1 MKTLHKL
8 IVMLLCLVSS
18 GVLAVAQE
26 EQRAFFVHRNDGDF
40 NVMFFS
46 QVDSMVY
53 SRIDTDSILR
63 DDYVTQEIWTQ
74 DTVVRIPVAA
84 IDSITFQTPSNIYKE
99 DAVIIDQ
106 GRQGWIEKVDSLT
119 LYYSLSTPV
128 YLVPEVG
135 EKMVTTDMNDLL
147 PVGFIGKVKSVERRS
162 DYIVVDCDQ
171 INISDA
177 FDRYYCIIEGK
188 CEKTAEGKYRLK
200 KSRDTGTVPLPT
212 VDLSKSVDFSYGWKY
227 NDYCQYGGGIGVS
240 VKCVTEPS
248 LYYVC
253 VEELDDYFVSLRLD
267 FDHTLATTS
276 TLYGNF
282 KIGGDIEPAAR
293 VDVPVEAIPFT
304 KFYIKGGLRFEFNGN
319 LALDFERTD
328 EFHSAYVFS
337 KSSNKNIP
345 FKNRF
350 IPLTHIGGDYN
361 VKKLIGSLSLYGG
374 LYLEVGYGLLIEDLA
389 KIYGRLDAGLEFVLE
404 ADLAKSIDNAPNSP
418 ELYEKAG
425 DLMTFGINLAY
436 GGSCGIGM
444 ELGDFQTGVSLG
456 AMIKE
461 NLFTLGLFPSFEN
474 VEFVK
479 NEGSDSYLKTDID
492 KKLLAAVPV
501 GFKVY
506 DENGNMVF
514 KEYYTD
520 DYSGSFNEYRIPYT
534 FNKVNTTY
542 TAYPVFKLFGE
553 YEVLAS
559 PGVEM
564 KSEVSPVTVGG
575 EAISSDE
582 ASISGRLDGDYK
594 FLEVGGYSVGF
605 LYGES
610 AELQESGTSI
620 VVGLNADGTFGSKLI
635 KLKDGT
641 TYYYC
646 AYLKVGG
653 KIYYGEVKSFAT
665 PKIPKDAV
673 DLGLSVLWAK
683 YNVGASKEGDCGGLY
698 GWADATGSQTA
709 FDVMSEDGTTWTSP
723 LYGGANPP
731 VSISGNASYD
741 IASSKWGGGW
751 RMPTEAE
758 MIELIDNCT
767 TEYEEIDGVSGVR
780 FTSTINGES
789 IFMPMAG
796 DRFGTE
802 MRETGYTG
810 YYWTGTLNTD
820 NRFNA
825 YRMNFTAAGAEWDNY
840 PRYIGHSVRP
850 VIAKP

>member
-1 MKTLHKL
+1 MKILHKL

-135 EKMVTTDMNDLL
+135 EKMVEHETSDLF
-147 PVGFIGKVKSVERRS
+147 PNGFIGKVKSVTKNDE
-162 DYIVVDCDQ
+162 YIVVDCDQ
-171 INISDA
+171 LSTSDV
-177 FDRYYCIIEGK
+177 FDRYYCILEGK
-188 CEKTAEGKYRLK
+188 CEKTTDGKLRLK
-200 KSRDTGTVPLPT
+200 RARENGITVPIPSLEF
-212 VDLSKSVDFSYGWKY
+212 KGEADFGWAWKESEE
-227 NDYCQYGGGIGVS
+227 CKFGIGTS
-240 VKCVTEPS
+240 CSYSGTIEPT
-248 LYYVC
+248 LYYTYIDEYGDKYVC
-253 VEELDDYFVSLRLD
+253 VKLGIDNTFTFKSN
-267 FDHTLATTS
+267 
-276 TLYGNF
+276 LYGGF
-282 KIGGDIEPAAR
+282 SLEKDWEILDASAPITH
-293 VDVPVEAIPFT
+293 VPILKLYAKVGPRFT
-304 KFYIKGGLRFEFNGN
+304 FTGN
-319 LALDFERTD
+319 IALDFEQTTLFSLKFTYIWASASGLSPSNGFKKP
-328 EFHSAYVFS
+328 EFEIVHR
-337 KSSNKNIP
+337 NIA
-345 FKNRF
+345 KAMGE
-350 IPLTHIGGDYN
+350 IS
-361 VKKLIGSLSLYGG
+361 VYGG
-374 LYLEVGYGLLIEDLA
+374 MFVELGIALITDDLGKMYTRGDTGFELGIKADIGKSLDDAYKSTNFYERAEDLVTVS
-389 KIYGRLDAGLEFVLE
+389 LDRKFGVSSGVA
-404 ADLAKSIDNAPNSP
+404 ADLLGFHAGAAIEGMVKLNLFERGLIPKFSNTRYFAQDNA
-418 ELYEKAG
+418 E
-425 DLMTFGINLAY
+425 
-436 GGSCGIGM
+436 
-444 ELGDFQTGVSLG
+444 
-456 AMIKE
+456 
-461 NLFTLGLFPSFEN
+461 
-474 VEFVK
+474 
-479 NEGSDSYLKTDID
+479 SYLTCEID
-492 KKLLAAVPV
+492 KDILAAVPV

-506 DENGNMVF
+506 DEDGNMVF

-758 MIELIDNCT
+758 VIELIDNCT